1 MMANTVNT
9 EALAN
14 AIIVKMKEEHHV
26 FWIDPEVHAEQHA
39 FLALLMKERE
49 EREARRRRLEEKIAG
64 SFVLSALALIV
75 TLLGAAVMQW
85 LRKNL
90 NGVG

>member
-9 EALAN
+9 EALAH

-26 FWIDPEVHAEQHA
+26 FWIDPEVHAEQHS